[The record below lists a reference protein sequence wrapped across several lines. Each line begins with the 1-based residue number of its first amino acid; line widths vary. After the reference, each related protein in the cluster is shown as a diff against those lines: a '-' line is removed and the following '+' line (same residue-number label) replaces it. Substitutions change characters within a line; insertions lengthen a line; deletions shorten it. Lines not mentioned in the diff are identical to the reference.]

1 MIQWLAAWVH
11 FRWPKV
17 PVVTLVSGEWTLCA
31 VQPQA
36 HGEEVRRAVWM
47 QWRGLVPVVGGEWTP
62 CAVQP
67 QVQ

>member
-1 MIQWLAAWVH
+1 M
-11 FRWPKV
+11 